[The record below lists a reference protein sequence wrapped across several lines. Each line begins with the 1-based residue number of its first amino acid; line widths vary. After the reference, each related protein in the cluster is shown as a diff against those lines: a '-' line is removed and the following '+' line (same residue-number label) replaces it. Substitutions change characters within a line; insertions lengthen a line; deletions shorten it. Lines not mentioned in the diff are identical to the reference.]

1 MKKIKT
7 IMMPIMKMKTLK
19 NISNHNF
26 KMKNNKL
33 VVISIKTMKIKI
45 LVFLIFLN
53 TSRNFLSIKYL
64 NKKFSIMI
72 KILQILNI
80 FRSRFKNFKKI
91 ID

>member
-1 MKKIKT
+1 
-7 IMMPIMKMKTLK
+7 MPIMKMKTLK